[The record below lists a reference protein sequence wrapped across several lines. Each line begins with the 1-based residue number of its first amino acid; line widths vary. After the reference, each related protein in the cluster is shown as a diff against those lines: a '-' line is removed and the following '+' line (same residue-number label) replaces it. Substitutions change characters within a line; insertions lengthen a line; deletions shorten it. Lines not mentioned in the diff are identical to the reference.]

1 MKSFCT
7 ASWAARTPVG
17 RNGVCRNAIISVGA
31 RQKVAANNQVRLY
44 SESPTG
50 IQIESL
56 NTAAGTI
63 AETKSSTQAP
73 LEPASPN
80 TNDAGTGLTEAPP
93 QKTPLSFRR
102 ISDSHI
108 TPDRFREL
116 MRHVSH
122 PVVVISSL
130 YLPPIPKTET
140 SSTKTTTTTAPSNR
154 PGSNKSQTTEEGR
167 PCSSPIPR
175 AMTVSSFTSIRLM
188 PTPYIMFNISLPSN
202 TYEAIASSH
211 RFNVHILADNEEGA
225 WLANRFAQGGS
236 RLDRQTDD
244 NDNGRPTKGVS
255 RSNVRVHGRST
266 WNSEWDRYVGKTNRM
281 TPYSSWTPL
290 SRNSV
295 PIIQSNGV
303 LYTLRCVVLERM
315 HSNSRLFGLINLG
328 RSTSII
334 VAEVEDFVHGQGKH
348 SSIPEDGIGLSYA
361 LQHYRKTGEA
371 HDLHTQSN
379 GGKELPSNKEKMEP
393 ITESIRTEPAEGHTE

>member
-1 MKSFCT
+1 MKSFRT
-7 ASWAARTPVG
+7 ASWAARIPIG
-17 RNGVCRNAIISVGA
+17 RNGVCRNAIIPVSA

-56 NTAAGTI
+56 NRAAGTVV
-63 AETKSSTQAP
+63 ETKSSTQAP
-73 LEPASPN
+73 
-80 TNDAGTGLTEAPP
+80 P
-93 QKTPLSFRR
+93 QETSLNFRR
-102 ISDSHI
+102 IPNSHI

-140 SSTKTTTTTAPSNR
+140 STTNTTTTTAPSNR
-154 PGSNKSQTTEEGR
+154 PGSNKSQTKEEGKL
-167 PCSSPIPR
+167 CLSPIPR

-188 PTPYIMFNISLPSN
+188 PTPCITFNISLPSN

-211 RFNVHILADNEEGA
+211 RFNVHILADNEEGV

-236 RLDRQTDD
+236 RLDQQTDD
-244 NDNGRPTKGVS
+244 NGQPTKGVS
-255 RSNVRVHGRST
+255 RSNVSVHGRST
-266 WNSEWDRYVGKTNRM
+266 WNSEWDRYVDKMNRHI
-281 TPYSSWTPL
+281 PYSPWTPL

-295 PIIQSNGV
+295 PIIQSSGV
-303 LYTLRCVVLERM
+303 LYTLRCVVLERT
-315 HSNSRLFGLINLG
+315 HSNSRLRGLIDVDH
-328 RSTSII
+328 STAII
-334 VAEVEDFVHGQGKH
+334 VAEVEDFVHGQGKY

-379 GGKELPSNKEKMEP
+379 GGKELPSNEEKMES